1 MDRSIYL
8 SIYLSIIHLS
18 IHPSI
23 YLPYLPSIQ
32 MLTAAGAVELTE
44 TESAVAVGFSEEEAE
59 QALKAV
65 ADAL

>member
-1 MDRSIYL
+1 
-8 SIYLSIIHLS
+8 
-18 IHPSI
+18 
-23 YLPYLPSIQ
+23 
-32 MLTAAGAVELTE
+32 MLTAAGAAELTE

>member
-1 MDRSIYL
+1 MCL
-8 SIYLSIIHLS
+8 SIYLSIHLPSIYPSIIHL
-18 IHPSI
+18 SI
-23 YLPYLPSIQ
+23 YLPYIQ
-32 MLTAAGAVELTE
+32 MLTAAGAAELTE